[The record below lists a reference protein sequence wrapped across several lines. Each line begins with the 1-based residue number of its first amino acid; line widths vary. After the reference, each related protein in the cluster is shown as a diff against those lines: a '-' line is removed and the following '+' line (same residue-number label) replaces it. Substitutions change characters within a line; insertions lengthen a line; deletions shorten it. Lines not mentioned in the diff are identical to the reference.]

1 MIGALFNPFP
11 ILAAIDASGAAKH
24 GMPHDVSLI
33 ATVAIG
39 FALAFPFGYIAQR
52 LRLPPLVGYL
62 MAGVAM
68 GRFAPGVVANTA
80 LTGQLAEIGV
90 MLLMFGVGLHFS
102 TGDLMAVRRIAV
114 PGAIVQIIIATA
126 IGTGLAISWGWSLGA
141 GLVLGLSLSVAS
153 TVVLL
158 KALEERN
165 AVTTPNGRIAVGW
178 LVVEDLVMVLTLVL
192 LPAFAEVLGGR
203 GDAPATGGTDFGLW
217 ASLGITLLKV

>member
-1 MIGALFNPFP
+1 
-11 ILAAIDASGAAKH
+11 
-24 GMPHDVSLI
+24 MPHDVSLV

-62 MAGVAM
+62 VAGVVM
-68 GRFAPGVVANTA
+68 GQFVPRFAADSA

-102 TGDLMAVRRIAV
+102 TGDLMAVRRIAI
-114 PGAIVQIIIATA
+114 PGAIAQIIIATA
-126 IGTGLAISWGWSLGA
+126 IGTGLATSWGWSLGA

-165 AVTTPNGRIAVGW
+165 GVATPNGRIAIGW
-178 LVVEDLVMVLTLVL
+178 LVVEDLVMVVTLVL
-192 LPAFAEVLGGR
+192 LPAFAEVLGGHR
-203 GDAPATGGTDFGLW
+203 NMPARATADLGLLVG
-217 ASLGITLLKV
+217 LGLT